1 MTEWE
6 VEALVESLKPIIDPG
21 LCRFAYYKGEPV
33 AVLGAFPDPNY
44 ATKPRW
50 KLYGDSDYARIAR
63 LFAIRRS
70 IPRVRLIFFGIVP
83 GFRRLGADALLY
95 EEVHRYALSKGYQSV
110 DVSLLLEVNDLVI
123 RAAESMGGKRYKTW
137 RIWDMPLT

>member
-1 MTEWE
+1 MSPSASSARSVPSMRSVPLT
-6 VEALVESLKPIIDPG
+6 I
-21 LCRFAYYKGEPV
+21 

-63 LFAIRRS
+63 LFATRRS

-95 EEVHRYALSKGYQSV
+95 EEVHRYAVEKGYKAV
-110 DVSLLLEVNDLVI
+110 DVSLLLEVNELII
-123 RAAESMGGKRYKTW
+123 RAAEFMGGKRYKTW
-137 RIWDMPLT
+137 RIWDLPL